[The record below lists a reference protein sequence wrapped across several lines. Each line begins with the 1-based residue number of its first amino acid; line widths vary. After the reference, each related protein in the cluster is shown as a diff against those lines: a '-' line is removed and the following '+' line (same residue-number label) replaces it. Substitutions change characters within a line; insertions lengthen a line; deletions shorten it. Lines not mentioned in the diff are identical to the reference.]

1 MKRIKLI
8 ALFLGVS
15 TIAVAQNN
23 FIGTSTATGGSVY
36 FGTPT
41 AGPIGGVNLQVHG
54 VYDFCEEIKGGKAST
69 ACSPTSRFLMTN
81 AFTGLTATDGMLFK
95 LSNHHFFL
103 NNQENGNIRIST
115 NGLHLNFEAQTKRL
129 WLGNVPFSTTPEI
142 FAMYNV
148 NASSNENGVFIQT
161 NTASKYGLSIA
172 TRSLTDNAIQVM
184 GTTGTDRNFSVQAN
198 GFVFARKY
206 TTTLANI
213 PDYVF
218 DTNYE
223 LMPLA
228 DLKSY
233 ITTNHH
239 LPNIPSA
246 AEYGETGVDLGELNR
261 LLLEKTEELTLY
273 ILQLEERLTKLEK
286 K

>member
-15 TIAVAQNN
+15 TIAVAQYNN
-23 FIGTSTATGGSVY
+23 YPSTGSVY
-36 FGTPT
+36 LGTPSVYS
-41 AGPIGGVNLQVHG
+41 GPANGVNLQVHG
-54 VYDFCEEIKGGKAST
+54 VYDLCNSGPKA
-69 ACSPTSRFLMTN
+69 ACPKASRFLMTN
-81 AFTGLTATDGMLFK
+81 ATTGYFSTDGMMFK
-95 LSNHHFFL
+95 MESYGFSMV
-103 NNQENGNIRIST
+103 NQEKGDIRITT

-129 WLGNVPFSTTPEI
+129 WLGSVGFSNTVQ
-142 FAMYNV
+142 FGMYNV
-148 NASSNENGVFIQT
+148 NSTSDNGMYIKT

-233 ITTNHH
+233 ITINHH

-273 ILQLEERLTKLEK
+273 ILQLEERLSKLEK
-286 K
+286 Q